1 MVNGSFTD
9 ASASEGSACLR
20 TPLVRRRDIGYSG
33 RRLIDRRRP
42 DLSESVE
49 DRADPPEGWPGKP
62 AAARIPWLHDLYDWT
77 MAQAAAPYALWMLA
91 LISFVES
98 SVFPI
103 PPDVLL
109 IPMVLAMRDRAW
121 LIAGVCTLASVA
133 GGFLGY
139 AIGALLFETLGR
151 PILELYGFV
160 DQFAEFRTSYNEWGA
175 WIVFFAGLTP
185 FPYKVITIASGV
197 TGLDLWTF
205 GIASVFGRGMRFF
218 AVAALLWWFGPPIK
232 RFIEAN
238 LGWLTLA
245 FFVLLFGGFLL
256 LKLL

>member
-1 MVNGSFTD
+1 
-9 ASASEGSACLR
+9 
-20 TPLVRRRDIGYSG
+20 
-33 RRLIDRRRP
+33 
-42 DLSESVE
+42 LSEPIE
-49 DRADPPEGWPGKP
+49 ERAGETRGWPAAP
-62 AAARIPWLHDLYDWT
+62 AATRIPWLHGLYEWT

-91 LISFVES
+91 LVAFIES

-109 IPMVLAMRDRAW
+109 IPMVLAMRERAW
-121 LIAGVCTLASVA
+121 LIASVCTMASVA

-139 AIGALLFETLGR
+139 AIGALLFETIGR
-151 PILELYGFV
+151 SILEFYGYV
-160 DQFAEFRTSYNEWGA
+160 DQFAEFQASYNKWGA

-197 TGLDLWTF
+197 TGLDLATF

-218 AVAALLWWFGPPIK
+218 MVAALLWYVGPPVR

-238 LGWLTLA
+238 LGWLTIA
-245 FFVLLFGGFLL
+245 FFALLFGGFLAI
-256 LKLL
+256 KLL

>member
-1 MVNGSFTD
+1 
-9 ASASEGSACLR
+9 
-20 TPLVRRRDIGYSG
+20 
-33 RRLIDRRRP
+33 
-42 DLSESVE
+42 LSEPIE
-49 DRADPPEGWPGKP
+49 ERTDEARGWPAEP
-62 AAARIPWLHDLYDWT
+62 AVTRIPWLHGLYDWT

-91 LISFVES
+91 LVAFVES

-109 IPMVLAMRDRAW
+109 IPMVLAMRERAW
-121 LIAGVCTLASVA
+121 LIAGVCTIASVA

-151 PILELYGFV
+151 SILEFYGYLER
-160 DQFAEFRTSYNEWGA
+160 FAEFQMRYNAWGA

-197 TGLDLWTF
+197 TGLDLATF
-205 GIASVFGRGMRFF
+205 GVTSALARGLRFF
-218 AVAALLWWFGPPIK
+218 LVAALLWYVGPPVR
-232 RFIEAN
+232 RFVEAN
-238 LGWLTLA
+238 LGWLTIA

-256 LKLL
+256 VKLL